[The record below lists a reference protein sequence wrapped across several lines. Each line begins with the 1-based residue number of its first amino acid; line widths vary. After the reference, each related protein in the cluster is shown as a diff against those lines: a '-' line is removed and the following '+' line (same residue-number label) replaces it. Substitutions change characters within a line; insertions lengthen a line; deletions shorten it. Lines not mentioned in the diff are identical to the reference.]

1 MKGLNSNSADGLPA
15 SYCIINSITTGDTTS
30 NGGPGTSQQ
39 NRKYLENP
47 SAITIDLNELA
58 EEEAE
63 ERKEACPITDGK
75 YESPIIEDVE
85 VNIDKVSSLFG
96 EDMEL
101 HTNQVPPSTGD
112 DVHLKKTGEG
122 IPSSTLEPIEPNTN
136 VISTPTEEIKGDAGN
151 DIDLNKRP
159 QRKARKRKHRP
170 KVIREGTAK
179 KTRKKATNQDKVT
192 NQETPFQK
200 KRSIRKR
207 GPKPSAT
214 REEPLTREPRRRRS
228 CKQHLNFDL
237 EGLDKDGSP
246 DDAPVFEV
254 QEEDN
259 SPNKASV
266 QMDKQ
271 NGSIVCGT
279 STLSHMWDSECQ
291 TAQDVIPSNESRSNV
306 QLMKGIEESRAW
318 DAFELTSHMKKM
330 LEDYLQLPEDPNP
343 PSIKEAMNNNAEAS
357 TSINGSG
364 GNDNLMSQRAY
375 SHIEE
380 AEEIEFLT
388 QSDMDNKTNTPKKN
402 IPLAGSIQ
410 GRKRK
415 ERNTEDVFDFHSIN
429 FPKIYKKK
437 RTSGCKRFTLRTT
450 DVTPFTLDGYCK
462 VGNENTRYPI
472 AGEKNQIHQEFVEPQ
487 TGAINSKKLIDDVFE
502 LPIERRIKK
511 KRKVIC
517 RIRKPLNMRIAARQC
532 RKAIVVFRGPQSCVE
547 ALNAENNAKMR
558 TKQRSNMRRKSHH
571 PNSMQLLTDNS
582 SSHFQ
587 TASIMNFPLQALTNL
602 NRAVEYVTQE
612 LARLIVSGENKTE
625 MAGDKIMV
633 PYDGDKIMVPYEGH
647 YTKKRRSRAKVELDA
662 ETNRVW
668 KLLMW
673 KEGESS
679 NEIDAEKEKWWE
691 EERRVFQGRAES
703 FIAKMHLVQ
712 GTYRKLLPYT

>member
-1 MKGLNSNSADGLPA
+1 MKGLNSISADGLPA

-63 ERKEACPITDGK
+63 ERKEECPITEGK
-75 YESPIIEDVE
+75 HESPIIEDVE
-85 VNIDKVSSLFG
+85 VNIDKVSSFFG

-101 HTNQVPPSTGD
+101 PTNQVPPSTGE

-122 IPSSTLEPIEPNTN
+122 IPSGTLEPIEPNNN

-159 QRKARKRKHRP
+159 ERKARKRKHRP
-170 KVIREGTAK
+170 KVIIEGTAK

-192 NQETPFQK
+192 KQETPFQK
-200 KRSIRKR
+200 KRSVRKR
-207 GPKPSAT
+207 VPKPSAT
-214 REEPLTREPRRRRS
+214 REEPPAREPRRRRS

-237 EGLDKDGSP
+237 EGLEEDGSP

-254 QEEDN
+254 QEEDK

-279 STLSHMWDSECQ
+279 STLLHMWDSECQ
-291 TAQDVIPSNESRSNV
+291 TAQDVISSNGSRSNV
-306 QLMKGIEESRAW
+306 QLMKGIEKSRAW

-330 LEDYLQLPEDPNP
+330 LEDYLQLPENPNP

-364 GNDNLMSQRAY
+364 SNHNLMSQYVY

-388 QSDMDNKTNTPKKN
+388 QSDMDDKTSTPNKS

-437 RTSGCKRFTLRTT
+437 RTSGCKRFMLRTT

-487 TGAINSKKLIDDVFE
+487 TGAIDSKKLIDDVFK
-502 LPIERRIKK
+502 LRIERRIKK
-511 KRKVIC
+511 KRNVSC
-517 RIRKPLNMRIAARQC
+517 RIRKSVNMRIAARQR
-532 RKAIVVFRGPQSCVE
+532 RKAIVLFRGPQSCVE
-547 ALNAENNAKMR
+547 ALNAENNAKLR

-571 PNSMQLLTDNS
+571 PSSMQLLTDNS

-587 TASIMNFPLQALTNL
+587 TASIMNFPLQALPGL
-602 NRAVEYVTQE
+602 NRAVEYVTQK
-612 LARLIVSGENKTE
+612 LARLIVSGENETE

-712 GTYRKLLPYT
+712 GTYRKL